1 MVINAI
7 IFALSILAF
16 AALSYFLY
24 KIVWYA
30 VKMFALKKNMKQ
42 LKEKGVD
49 VQALRKFSDI
59 SFGKK
64 GDPDFII
71 TYKDKKYEISVLSF
85 LSTHGRWNIEKTR
98 TRFFIE
104 SRRASKIFYKLHV
117 NSNAPAHV
125 GEYKNE
131 ARVSRKEL
139 YITPIDSSFE
149 KQIFLLYPYPK
160 RITYTDA
167 NYNEVYVGNEVEG
180 HIVFDIKAFNNLL
193 FEGNVKNEE

>member
-1 MVINAI
+1 MIVVIYVI
-7 IFALSILAF
+7 QMLLLA
-16 AALSYFLY
+16 AALYGLY

-30 VKMFALKKNMKQ
+30 VKTLALKRLARKLTK
-42 LKEKGVD
+42 KGAV
-49 VQALRKFSDI
+49 VEQKRGVLAI
-59 SFGKK
+59 AFGKK
-64 GDPDFII
+64 GMVDYII
-71 TYKDKKYEISVLSF
+71 DYKGKKYEVSVLSF
-85 LSTHGRWNIEKTR
+85 ISSHGRWNIEKAR
-98 TRFFIE
+98 DCFFIE

-180 HIVFDIKAFNNLL
+180 HIVFDIKAFNNLF